1 MWADSDGPQRTR
13 ARESRAASAST
24 PATPYAL
31 DSLLHLGP
39 AHQLHDRADHED
51 EGYQNRHRSTDP
63 HDLSARGHSQL
74 PSGRRITRPAR
85 WQADITSTT
94 LNLSWT
100 PPLPRPG
107 AQEVGRVDDQPQVER
122 HDPEGRLL
130 HLRREP
136 ADQVAADQHP
146 VVAVGGVEGGVQHAA
161 VGEAPGE
168 HDRAPPHVPQEEVEI
183 RRGEDA

>member
-1 MWADSDGPQRTR
+1 MWADSDGAERTR

-24 PATPYAL
+24 PATPDAL

-85 WQADITSTT
+85 WQADITSRSEEHTSE
-94 LNLSWT
+94 LQSQSNL
-100 PPLPRPG
+100 
-107 AQEVGRVDDQPQVER
+107 VC
-122 HDPEGRLL
+122 
-130 HLRREP
+130 
-136 ADQVAADQHP
+136 
-146 VVAVGGVEGGVQHAA
+146 
-161 VGEAPGE
+161 
-168 HDRAPPHVPQEEVEI
+168 
-183 RRGEDA
+183 